1 MNEWWPVMLIAG
13 ASYLLGAIPFGLLAG
28 LMRGIDLRKAGSG
41 NIGATNAWRLLGPA
55 FGLPVFV
62 LDFLK
67 GCVPVWVGRVY
78 LADHAPLAV
87 IVDPALMS
95 LLVVLVGA
103 AAVLGHMFPVYLN
116 FRGGKG
122 AATGLGLLFALHPPT
137 ALCALGVW
145 LLALG
150 IWRYVSLAS
159 IIAALSYPVLFPA
172 LTVLG
177 GDAMTAHWATWGGA
191 TLLCGLVVIRHR
203 PNIAR
208 LLAGTEARIGA
219 PPTPQP
225 GAAGGAPGE

>member
-1 MNEWWPVMLIAG
+1 M
-13 ASYLLGAIPFGLLAG
+13 
-28 LMRGIDLRKAGSG
+28 
-41 NIGATNAWRLLGPA
+41 
-55 FGLPVFV
+55 
-62 LDFLK
+62 
-67 GCVPVWVGRVY
+67 
-78 LADHAPLAV
+78 

-172 LTVLG
+172 LTMLG
-177 GDAMTAHWATWGGA
+177 GDAMNAHWATWGGA

-208 LLAGTEARIGA
+208 LLAGTETKIGT

-225 GAAGGAPGE
+225 EAAGPSPGE

>member
-1 MNEWWPVMLIAG
+1 MNEWWPVILIAV

-28 LMRGIDLRKAGSG
+28 FIRGIDLRKAGSG
-41 NIGATNAWRLLGPA
+41 NIGATNTWRLLGPA
-55 FGLPVFV
+55 FGLVVFV

-67 GCVPVWVGRVY
+67 GCIPVWVGRVY
-78 LADHAPLAV
+78 LADHAPLAI

-95 LLVVLVGA
+95 LLVVVVGA
-103 AAVLGHMFPVYLN
+103 AAVLGHIFPIYLN

-145 LLALG
+145 LLTLG

-159 IIAALSYPVLFPA
+159 IVAALSYPVLFPA

-177 GDAMTAHWATWGGA
+177 GDALSAHWVTWGAA
-191 TLLCGLVVIRHR
+191 TLLCLLVVIRHR
-203 PNIAR
+203 TNMAR
-208 LLAGTEARIGA
+208 LLAGTESRIGS
-219 PPTPQP
+219 PPNAQP
-225 GAAGGAPGE
+225 GPAGEAPGT